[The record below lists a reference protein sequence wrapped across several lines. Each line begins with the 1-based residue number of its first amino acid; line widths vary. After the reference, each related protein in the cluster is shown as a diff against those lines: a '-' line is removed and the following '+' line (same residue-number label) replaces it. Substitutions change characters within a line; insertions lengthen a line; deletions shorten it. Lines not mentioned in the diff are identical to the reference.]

1 MIHLTKFMITLL
13 IFLITNTMLFS
24 QDNLDSLRLVNDAL
38 KMIQFPESEF
48 NEPFIPK
55 LNPKAM
61 ADMRFEQ
68 AYTSETV
75 NYKMRDGIQIHGQQY
90 KYATNKTVIL
100 LHGTLASSYTY
111 NKSQDCL
118 EMHYTQRF
126 LPLI

>member
-61 ADMRFEQ
+61 ADMGFEQ

-90 KYATNKTVIL
+90 
-100 LHGTLASSYTY
+100 
-111 NKSQDCL
+111 
-118 EMHYTQRF
+118 
-126 LPLI
+126 